1 MKKIKM
7 RQPVVV
13 VLFGLSALVMA
24 SYSALK

>member
-1 MKKIKM
+1 M

>member
-13 VLFGLSALVMA
+13 VLFGLSAMVMA